1 MREEHIIGGG
11 MVQIRKVEIQNF
23 RSIRSLTWYPATGL
37 NCLIGP
43 GDSGKST
50 ILDAIDICLGAR
62 RSVSF
67 GDTDFHHLDVAQ
79 PIMITLTIGAL
90 PDALKDMDSYGN
102 YLRSYDGATGVVEE
116 EPRQGT
122 ETALVLRLTVQSDL
136 EPVWTLVSA
145 RAQALGLERNIAWK
159 ERVALA
165 PARLGTYANSNL
177 SWSRSSVLNRL
188 SEERPEL
195 TAELARAARE
205 ARLNFGGQ
213 ADAQLGNTLQTV
225 TQTAASLGVPTGGQV
240 QALLDAQSVSIGDG
254 AISLH
259 DASGV
264 PLRALG
270 TGSSRLL
277 VAGLQRQAA
286 QRASIVLVDEV
297 EYGLEPHRLTRLL
310 NSLGAKENPAPL
322 QVFMT
327 THSPV
332 VVRELSG
339 YQIFVVRK
347 YADEVTHVLQVG
359 VADDVQST
367 VRADPEAFLARNVI
381 VCEGASEV
389 GLIRGLDHYW
399 TGHYGNSMLA
409 AGTAYVNVGGGEPDR
424 CFVRGL
430 ALRHLGYR
438 VLVLVDADKP
448 PTDAVVQA
456 YTQQGGEIVTWR
468 PGRALEDELFL
479 SLPDLAVDALL
490 QRAVD
495 LLDEELV
502 AAHIQT
508 HSQGMI
514 TLAGIREM
522 RAVGIP
528 YTVEVR
534 QALGLTARNRKNAWF
549 KSLTKFEDLSRDI
562 IGPHL
567 QNVEAGFAAL
577 INRLYGWAYA

>member
-1 MREEHIIGGG
+1 M
-11 MVQIRKVEIQNF
+11 QIRKVEIQNF
-23 RSIRSLTWYPATGL
+23 RSIRSLTWYPVAGL

-67 GDTDFHHLDVAQ
+67 GDTDFHRLDVAQ
-79 PIMITLTIGAL
+79 PIQITLTLGAL
-90 PDALKDMDSYGN
+90 PDALKDLDSYGN
-102 YLRSYDGATGVVEE
+102 YLRGYDGITGAVEE
-116 EPRQGT
+116 EPRQDA
-122 ETALVLRLTVQSDL
+122 ETALVLRLTVQGDL

-145 RAQALGLERNIAWK
+145 RAQVLGLERNIAWK

-165 PARLGTYANSNL
+165 PARLGTYASSNL
-177 SWSRSSVLNRL
+177 SWNRNSVLNRL

-205 ARLNFGGQ
+205 ARLNFGDQ
-213 ADAQLGNTLQTV
+213 AGAQLGDTLQTV
-225 TQTAASLGVPTGGQV
+225 AKTAVSLGVPTGGPV
-240 QALLDAQSVSIGDG
+240 QALLDAQAVSIGDG

-310 NSLGAKENPAPL
+310 NSLGAKETPAPL

-332 VVRELSG
+332 AVRELSG

-347 YADEVTHVLQVG
+347 YADEVTYVQQVG
-359 VADDVQST
+359 GGDDVQST
-367 VRADPEAFLARNVI
+367 VRVDPEAFLARNVI

-389 GLIRGLDHYW
+389 GLIRGLDRYW
-399 TGHYGNSMLA
+399 TTHYGNSMLA

-430 ALRHLGYR
+430 ALRRLGYR
-438 VLVLVDADKP
+438 VLVLVDADKA

-456 YTQQGGEIVTWR
+456 YTQQGGEIMTWR

-490 QRAVD
+490 QRAVE

-502 AAHIQT
+502 AAHIHT
-508 HSQGMI
+508 HSQGAI

-522 RAVGIP
+522 RAAGNP
-528 YTVEVR
+528 YTIEVR
-534 QALGLTARNRKNAWF
+534 QALGLTSRNRKNGWF

-562 IGPHL
+562 VGPHL

-577 INRLYGWAYA
+577 INRLYGWAHA

>member
-1 MREEHIIGGG
+1 MGGAV
-11 MVQIRKVEIQNF
+11 VQIRKIEIHNF
-23 RSIRSLTWYPATGL
+23 RSIRSLQWHPAAGL

-62 RSVSF
+62 RSVPF
-67 GDTDFHHLDVAQ
+67 GDTDFHRLDVTQ
-79 PIMITLTIGAL
+79 PIVIALTLGAL
-90 PDALKDMDSYGN
+90 PDALKDLDAYGN
-102 YLRSYDGATGVVEE
+102 YLRGYDAVTGTVEE
-116 EPRQGT
+116 EPRLGT

-136 EPVWTLVSA
+136 EPAWTLVSA
-145 RAQALGLERNIAWK
+145 RAQALGVERNIAWK

-177 SWSRSSVLNRL
+177 SWSRTSVLNRL

-205 ARLNFGGQ
+205 ARLNFGDQ
-213 ADAQLGNTLQTV
+213 AGLQLGNTLRTV
-225 TQTAASLGVPTGGQV
+225 AQTADSLGVPTGGEV
-240 QALLDAQSVSIGDG
+240 QALLDAQAVSIGDG

-259 DASGV
+259 DAAGV

-332 VVRELSG
+332 AVRELTG

-347 YADEVTHVLQVG
+347 YPNEVTYVQQVG
-359 VADDVQST
+359 GGDDVQST
-367 VRADPEAFLARNVI
+367 VRADPEAFLARRVI

-389 GLIRGLDHYW
+389 GFIRGLDHYW
-399 TGHYGNSMLA
+399 TPINGKSMLS

-424 CFVRGL
+424 CFVRGQ
-430 ALRHLGYR
+430 ALLRLGYK

-448 PTDAVVQA
+448 PTNAVVQA
-456 YTQQGGEIVTWR
+456 YSQLGGETITWR
-468 PGRALEDELFL
+468 PERALEDELFL
-479 SLPDLAVDALL
+479 SLSDTAVDALL
-490 QRAVD
+490 ERAIA

-508 HSQGMI
+508 QSDGTI
-514 TLAGIREM
+514 TLTGIRAM
-522 RAVGIP
+522 RATGAP
-528 YTVEVR
+528 YTLEVR
-534 QALGLTARNRKNAWF
+534 QTLGLASRNRRNSWF
-549 KSLTKFEDLSRDI
+549 KSVTKFEDLSRDI
-562 IGPHL
+562 VGPSL
-567 QNVEAGFAAL
+567 KSVEAGFAAL
-577 INRLYGWAYA
+577 INQLYGWAHA

>member
-1 MREEHIIGGG
+1 M
-11 MVQIRKVEIQNF
+11 QIRKVEIQNF
-23 RSIRSLTWYPATGL
+23 RSIRSLTWYPVAGL

-67 GDTDFHHLDVAQ
+67 GDTDFHRLDVAQ
-79 PIMITLTIGAL
+79 PIQITLTLGAL
-90 PDALKDMDSYGN
+90 PDALKDLDSYGN
-102 YLRSYDGATGVVEE
+102 YLRGYDGITGAVEE
-116 EPRQGT
+116 EPRQDA
-122 ETALVLRLTVQSDL
+122 ETALVLRLTVQGDL

-145 RAQALGLERNIAWK
+145 RAQVLGLERNIAWK

-165 PARLGTYANSNL
+165 PARLGTYVSSNL
-177 SWSRSSVLNRL
+177 SWNRNSVLNRL

-205 ARLNFGGQ
+205 ARLNFGDQ
-213 ADAQLGNTLQTV
+213 AGAQLGDTLQTV
-225 TQTAASLGVPTGGQV
+225 AKTAVSLGVPTGGPV
-240 QALLDAQSVSIGDG
+240 QALLDAQAVSIGDG

-310 NSLGAKENPAPL
+310 NSLGAKETPAPL

-332 VVRELSG
+332 AVRELSG

-347 YADEVTHVLQVG
+347 YADEVTYVQQVG
-359 VADDVQST
+359 GGDDVQST
-367 VRADPEAFLARNVI
+367 VRVDPEAFLARNVI

-389 GLIRGLDHYW
+389 GFIRGLDRYW
-399 TGHYGNSMLA
+399 TTHYGNSMLA

-430 ALRHLGYR
+430 ALRRLGYR
-438 VLVLVDADKP
+438 VLVLVDADKA

-456 YTQQGGEIVTWR
+456 YTQQGGEIMTWR

-490 QRAVD
+490 QRAVE

-508 HSQGMI
+508 HSQGAI

-522 RAVGIP
+522 RAAGNP
-528 YTVEVR
+528 YTIEVR
-534 QALGLTARNRKNAWF
+534 QALGLTSRNRKNGWF

-562 IGPHL
+562 VGPHL

>member
-1 MREEHIIGGG
+1 M
-11 MVQIRKVEIQNF
+11 QIRKVEIQNF
-23 RSIRSLTWYPATGL
+23 RSIRSLTWYPVAGL

-67 GDTDFHHLDVAQ
+67 GDTDFHRLDVAQ
-79 PIMITLTIGAL
+79 PIQITLTLGAL
-90 PDALKDMDSYGN
+90 PDALKDLDSYGN
-102 YLRSYDGATGVVEE
+102 YLRGYDGITGAVEE
-116 EPRQGT
+116 EPRQDA
-122 ETALVLRLTVQSDL
+122 ETALVLRLTVQGDL

-145 RAQALGLERNIAWK
+145 RAQVLGLERNIAWK

-165 PARLGTYANSNL
+165 PARLGTYASSNL
-177 SWSRSSVLNRL
+177 SWNRNSVLNRL

-205 ARLNFGGQ
+205 ARLNFGDQ
-213 ADAQLGNTLQTV
+213 AGAQLGDTLQTV
-225 TQTAASLGVPTGGQV
+225 AKTAVSLGVPTGGPV
-240 QALLDAQSVSIGDG
+240 QALLDAQAVSIGDG

-310 NSLGAKENPAPL
+310 NSLGAKETPAPL

-332 VVRELSG
+332 AVRELSG

-347 YADEVTHVLQVG
+347 YADEVTYVQQVG
-359 VADDVQST
+359 GGDDVQST
-367 VRADPEAFLARNVI
+367 VRVDPEAFLARNVI

-389 GLIRGLDHYW
+389 GLIRGLDRYW
-399 TGHYGNSMLA
+399 TTHYGNSMLA

-430 ALRHLGYR
+430 ALRRLGYR
-438 VLVLVDADKP
+438 VLVLVDADKA

-456 YTQQGGEIVTWR
+456 YTQQGGEIMTWR

-490 QRAVD
+490 QRAVE

-508 HSQGMI
+508 HSQGAI

-522 RAVGIP
+522 RAAGNP
-528 YTVEVR
+528 YTIEVR
-534 QALGLTARNRKNAWF
+534 QALGLTSRNRKNGWF

-562 IGPHL
+562 VGPHL

-577 INRLYGWAYA
+577 INRLYGWAHA

>member
-1 MREEHIIGGG
+1 M
-11 MVQIRKVEIQNF
+11 QIRKVEIQNF
-23 RSIRSLTWYPATGL
+23 RSIRSLTWYPVAGL

-67 GDTDFHHLDVAQ
+67 GDTDFHRLDFAQ
-79 PIMITLTIGAL
+79 PIQITLTLGAL
-90 PDALKDMDSYGN
+90 PDALKDLDSYGN
-102 YLRSYDGATGVVEE
+102 YLRGYDGITGAVEE
-116 EPRQGT
+116 EPRQDA
-122 ETALVLRLTVQSDL
+122 ETALVLRLTVQGDL

-145 RAQALGLERNIAWK
+145 RAQVLGLERNIAWK

-165 PARLGTYANSNL
+165 PARLGTYASSNL
-177 SWSRSSVLNRL
+177 SWNRNSVLNRL

-205 ARLNFGGQ
+205 ARLNFGDQ
-213 ADAQLGNTLQTV
+213 AGAQLGDTLQTV
-225 TQTAASLGVPTGGQV
+225 AKTAVSLGVPTGGPV
-240 QALLDAQSVSIGDG
+240 QALLDAQAVSIGDG

-310 NSLGAKENPAPL
+310 NSLGAKETPAPL

-332 VVRELSG
+332 AVRELSG

-347 YADEVTHVLQVG
+347 YADEVTYVQQVG
-359 VADDVQST
+359 GGDDVQST
-367 VRADPEAFLARNVI
+367 VRVDPEAFLARNVI

-389 GLIRGLDHYW
+389 GLIRGLDRYW
-399 TGHYGNSMLA
+399 TTHYGNSMLA

-430 ALRHLGYR
+430 ALRRLGYR
-438 VLVLVDADKP
+438 VLVLVDADKA

-456 YTQQGGEIVTWR
+456 YTQQGGEIMTWR

-490 QRAVD
+490 QRAVE

-508 HSQGMI
+508 HSQGAI

-522 RAVGIP
+522 RAAGNP
-528 YTVEVR
+528 YTIEVR
-534 QALGLTARNRKNAWF
+534 QALGLTSRNRKNGWF

-562 IGPHL
+562 VGPHL

-577 INRLYGWAYA
+577 INRLYGWAHA

>member
-1 MREEHIIGGG
+1 
-11 MVQIRKVEIQNF
+11 MVKIRKVEIQNF
-23 RSIRSLTWYPATGL
+23 RSIRSLIWFPAPGL

-62 RSVSF
+62 RNISF
-67 GDTDFHHLDVAQ
+67 GDTDFHRLDINQ
-79 PIMITLTIGAL
+79 PILITLTLGAL
-90 PDALKDMDSYGN
+90 PDILKDLDSYGN
-102 YLRSYDGATGVVEE
+102 YLRAYDAATGTVEE
-116 EPRQGT
+116 EPRQGA
-122 ETALVLRLTVQSDL
+122 ETALVLRLTIQSDL
-136 EPVWTLVSA
+136 EPAWTLVSA
-145 RAQALGLERNIAWK
+145 RAQALGQERNIAWK

-165 PARLGTYANSNL
+165 PARLGAYASSNL
-177 SWSRSSVLNRL
+177 SWNRNSVLNRL
-188 SEERPEL
+188 SGERPEL

-205 ARLNFGGQ
+205 ARLNFGDQ
-213 ADAQLGNTLQTV
+213 AGAQLGNTLQTV
-225 TQTAASLGVPTGGQV
+225 TQTAASLGVPTGGAV
-240 QALLDAQSVSIGDG
+240 QALLDAQAVSIGDG

-277 VAGLQRQAA
+277 VAGLQREAA

-297 EYGLEPHRLTRLL
+297 EYGLEPHRLTRLM
-310 NSLGAKENPAPL
+310 NSLGAKESSAPL

-332 VVRELSG
+332 AVRELNG
-339 YQIFVVRK
+339 NQIFVVRK
-347 YADEVTHVLQVG
+347 SNDQVTYVLPVG

-367 VRADPEAFLARNVI
+367 VRSDPEAFLARSVI

-389 GLIRGLDHYW
+389 GFIRGLDHYW
-399 TGHYGNSMLA
+399 TSIDGRSMLA

-430 ALRHLGYR
+430 ALLRLGYR

-448 PTDAVVQA
+448 PTPAVVAA
-456 YTQQGGEIVTWR
+456 YTGQGGETMTWR
-468 PGRALEDELFL
+468 PGRALEDELFH

-490 QRAVD
+490 QRAVE
-495 LLDEELV
+495 LADEELI

-508 HSQGMI
+508 HSQGTI
-514 TLAGIREM
+514 TLPGIRVQ
-522 RAVGIP
+522 RAAGAQ
-528 YTVEVR
+528 YTLEVR
-534 QALGLTARNRKNAWF
+534 QALALTSRNRRNGWF

-562 IGPHL
+562 VGPHL
-567 QNVEAGFAAL
+567 QNSEEGFRAL
-577 INRLYGWAYA
+577 VNQLYGWAHA

>member
-1 MREEHIIGGG
+1 
-11 MVQIRKVEIQNF
+11 MVRIRKVEIQNF
-23 RSIRSLTWYPATGL
+23 KSIRALTWQPSPGL

-62 RSVSF
+62 RNVSL
-67 GDTDFHHLDVAQ
+67 GDTDFYRLDVTQ
-79 PIMITLTIGAL
+79 PIQITLTLGAL
-90 PDALKDMDSYGN
+90 PDALKDLDAYGH
-102 YLRSYDGATGVVEE
+102 YLRAYDPATGLVEE
-116 EPRQGT
+116 EPRQGA
-122 ETALVLRLTVQSDL
+122 ETVLVLRLTVHSDL
-136 EPVWTLVSA
+136 EPAWTLVSA

-165 PARLGTYANSNL
+165 PARLGTYASSNL
-177 SWSRSSVLNRL
+177 SWNRSSVLNRL

-205 ARLNFGGQ
+205 ARLNFGDQ
-213 ADAQLGNTLQTV
+213 AGAQLGNTLQTV
-225 TQTAASLGVPTGGQV
+225 TRTATNLGVPVGGAV
-240 QALLDAQSVSIGDG
+240 QALLDAQAVSIGDG
-254 AISLH
+254 AIALH
-259 DASGV
+259 DAAGV

-277 VAGLQRQAA
+277 VAGLQREAA

-297 EYGLEPHRLTRLL
+297 EYGLEPHRLTRLM
-310 NSLGAKENPAPL
+310 NSLGAKDNPAPL

-332 VVRELSG
+332 AVRELSG
-339 YQIFVVRK
+339 NQIFVVRK
-347 YADEVTHVLQVG
+347 STDEATYALQVG
-359 VADDVQST
+359 VNGDVQST

-389 GLIRGLDHYW
+389 GFIRGLDHFW
-399 TGHYGNSMLA
+399 SSINGVSMLA

-456 YTQQGGEIVTWR
+456 YAAAGGETMTWR
-468 PGRALEDELFL
+468 VGRALEDELFL
-479 SLPDLAVDALL
+479 SLPDPAIDALL
-490 QRAVD
+490 QRAVE
-495 LLDEELV
+495 LVDEDLV
-502 AAHIQT
+502 AAHIHMT
-508 HSQGMI
+508 
-514 TLAGIREM
+514 
-522 RAVGIP
+522 
-528 YTVEVR
+528 
-534 QALGLTARNRKNAWF
+534 GLFPKA
-549 KSLTKFEDLSRDI
+549 D
-562 IGPHL
+562 P
-567 QNVEAGFAAL
+567 
-577 INRLYGWAYA
+577 

>member
-1 MREEHIIGGG
+1 M
-11 MVQIRKVEIQNF
+11 QIRKVEIQNF
-23 RSIRSLTWYPATGL
+23 RSIRSLTWYPVPGL

-67 GDTDFHHLDVAQ
+67 GDTDFHRLDVAQ
-79 PIMITLTIGAL
+79 PIQITVTLVAL
-90 PDALKDMDSYGN
+90 PDALKDLDSYGN
-102 YLRSYDGATGVVEE
+102 YLRGYDGITGTVEE
-116 EPRQGT
+116 EPRQDA
-122 ETALVLRLTVQSDL
+122 ETALVLRLTVQGDL

-145 RAQALGLERNIAWK
+145 RAQVLGLERNIAWK

-165 PARLGTYANSNL
+165 PARLGTYASSNL
-177 SWSRSSVLNRL
+177 SWNRNSVLNRL

-205 ARLNFGGQ
+205 ARLNFGDQ
-213 ADAQLGNTLQTV
+213 AGAQLGDTLQTV
-225 TQTAASLGVPTGGQV
+225 AKTAVSLGVPTGGPV
-240 QALLDAQSVSIGDG
+240 QALLDAQAVSIGDG

-310 NSLGAKENPAPL
+310 NSLGAKETPAPL

-332 VVRELSG
+332 AVRELSG

-347 YADEVTHVLQVG
+347 YADEVTYVQQVG
-359 VADDVQST
+359 GGDDVQST
-367 VRADPEAFLARNVI
+367 VRVDPEAFLARNVI

-389 GLIRGLDHYW
+389 GFIRGLDRYW
-399 TGHYGNSMLA
+399 TTHYGNSMLA

-430 ALRHLGYR
+430 ALRRLGYR
-438 VLVLVDADKP
+438 VLVLVDADKA

-456 YTQQGGEIVTWR
+456 YTQQGGEIMTWR

-490 QRAVD
+490 QRAVE

-508 HSQGMI
+508 HSQGAI

-522 RAVGIP
+522 RAAGNP
-528 YTVEVR
+528 YTIEVR
-534 QALGLTARNRKNAWF
+534 QALGLTSRNRKNGWF

-562 IGPHL
+562 VGPHL

>member
-1 MREEHIIGGG
+1 
-11 MVQIRKVEIQNF
+11 MVRIRKIEIQNF
-23 RSIRSLTWYPATGL
+23 KSIRALTWLPSPGL

-62 RSVSF
+62 RNVSL
-67 GDTDFHHLDVAQ
+67 GDTDFYRLDVTQ
-79 PIMITLTIGAL
+79 PMQITLTLGAL
-90 PDALKDMDSYGN
+90 PESLKDLDAYGH
-102 YLRSYDGATGVVEE
+102 YLRAYDPATGMVEE
-116 EPRQGT
+116 EPRQGA
-122 ETALVLRLTVQSDL
+122 ETVLVLRLTVHSDL
-136 EPVWTLVSA
+136 EPAWTLVSA

-165 PARLGTYANSNL
+165 PARLGTYASSNL
-177 SWSRSSVLNRL
+177 SWNRGSVLNRL

-205 ARLNFGGQ
+205 ARLNFGDQ
-213 ADAQLGNTLQTV
+213 AGAQLGNTLQTV
-225 TQTAASLGVPTGGQV
+225 TRTATNLGVPVGGAV
-240 QALLDAQSVSIGDG
+240 QALLDAQAVSLGDG

-259 DASGV
+259 DTAGV

-277 VAGLQRQAA
+277 VAGLQREAA

-310 NSLGAKENPAPL
+310 DSLGAKDSSAPL

-332 VVRELSG
+332 AVRELSG
-339 YQIFVVRK
+339 NQIFVVRK
-347 YADEVTHVLQVG
+347 APDEVTYALLVG

-389 GLIRGLDHYW
+389 GFIRGLDHFW
-399 TGHYGNSMLA
+399 TTFNGRSMLA

-430 ALRHLGYR
+430 ALRRLGYR

-456 YTQQGGEIVTWR
+456 YAAAGGETMTWR
-468 PGRALEDELFL
+468 VGRALEDELFL
-479 SLPDLAVDALL
+479 SLPDTAIDALL
-490 QRAVD
+490 QRAVELVGED
-495 LLDEELV
+495 LV
-502 AAHIQT
+502 AAHIQS
-508 HSQGMI
+508 HSQGTI
-514 TLAGIREM
+514 TLAGIRAQ
-522 RAVGIP
+522 RLAGIP
-528 YTVEVR
+528 YIAEVR
-534 QALGLTARNRKNAWF
+534 QALGLTSRHRKNGWF
-549 KSLTKFEDLSRDI
+549 KSVTKFEDVARDI
-562 IGPHL
+562 VGPHL
-567 QNVEAGFAAL
+567 PAVEAGFAAL
-577 INRLYGWAYA
+577 VNQLYGWAHA

>member
-1 MREEHIIGGG
+1 

-23 RSIRSLTWYPATGL
+23 RSIRSLIWLPAPGL

-62 RSVSF
+62 RNVSF
-67 GDTDFHHLDVAQ
+67 GDTDFHRLDITQ
-79 PIMITLTIGAL
+79 PILITLTLGAL
-90 PDALKDMDSYGN
+90 PDVLKDLDSYGN
-102 YLRSYDGATGVVEE
+102 YLRGYDAATGIVDE
-116 EPRQGT
+116 EPRQDA

-136 EPVWTLVSA
+136 EPAWTLVSA
-145 RAQALGLERNIAWK
+145 RAQALGQERNIAWK
-159 ERVALA
+159 ERVTLA
-165 PARLGTYANSNL
+165 PARLGAYASSNL
-177 SWSRSSVLNRL
+177 SWNRNSVLNRL

-195 TAELARAARE
+195 TAEFARAARE
-205 ARLNFGGQ
+205 ARLNFGDQ
-213 ADAQLGNTLQTV
+213 AGAQLGNTLQTV
-225 TQTAASLGVPTGGQV
+225 TQTAASLGVPTGGPV
-240 QALLDAQSVSIGDG
+240 QALLDSQAVSIGDS

-277 VAGLQRQAA
+277 VAGLQREAA

-297 EYGLEPHRLTRLL
+297 EYGLEPHRLTRLM
-310 NSLGAKENPAPL
+310 NSLGAKESSAPL

-332 VVRELSG
+332 AVRELNGS
-339 YQIFVVRK
+339 QIFVVRK
-347 YADEVTHVLQVG
+347 STDQVTYVLPVG

-389 GLIRGLDHYW
+389 GFIRGLDHYW
-399 TGHYGNSMLA
+399 TSINGKSMLA

-430 ALRHLGYR
+430 ALQRLGYR

-448 PTDAVVQA
+448 PTPAVVAA
-456 YTQQGGEIVTWR
+456 YTRLGGETMTWR
-468 PGRALEDELFL
+468 PGRALEDELFH
-479 SLPDLAVDALL
+479 SLPDPAVDALL
-490 QRAVD
+490 QRAVE
-495 LLDEELV
+495 LTDEELV
-502 AAHIQT
+502 AAHIQA
-508 HSQGMI
+508 HSQGSI
-514 TLAGIREM
+514 TLAGIREQ
-522 RAVGIP
+522 RAAGTQ
-528 YTVEVR
+528 YTAEVR
-534 QALGLTARNRKNAWF
+534 QALALTSRNRRNGWF

-562 IGPHL
+562 VGPHL
-567 QNVEAGFAAL
+567 QNSEEGFLAL
-577 INRLYGWAYA
+577 VKQLYRWAHA